1 MNYVINMANASDN
14 TSVIIVDD
22 DFDSVEVL
30 AEYLS
35 IKNLNVIAKA
45 KNGAEAVIIYE
56 KLQPDMVLLDVIMPE
71 YDGFYALGNI
81 QQIDPSSK
89 TIMVTGDLTQKTKLL
104 FEKMRVSG
112 VIFKPYEIDD
122 VIKVL
127 NDVISGKIIL
137 PPLR

>member
-1 MNYVINMANASDN
+1 MVRVI
-14 TSVIIVDD
+14 VVDD
-22 DFDSVEVL
+22 DPDTVEIFS
-30 AEYLS
+30 EYLS
-35 IKNLNVIAKA
+35 MKGVDVVGTGY
-45 KNGAEAVIIYE
+45 NGKEAVE
-56 KLQPDMVLLDVIMPE
+56 LFQKHRPDVVFLDCMMPE